1 MEQHLCAHIIRQISQ
16 HYLFAFQDQKNSD
29 EMLLLINHGVYYE
42 LQETRSNSDKIVS
55 LEQAQIGINYAL
67 IISTNSGLW
76 RYKIG
81 DTIMFTS
88 LTPYRIRISGRTKHF
103 INAFGEELIV
113 ENAEV
118 AIEKASHLTNSM
130 VYNFTAGPKYISG
143 TSKGY
148 HEWIIE
154 FNVPPKNLSE
164 FNKLLDQFLK
174 EQNSDYEAKRYKN
187 IALGLPIIYSANKY
201 ILK

>member
-1 MEQHLCAHIIRQISQ
+1 
-16 HYLFAFQDQKNSD
+16 
-29 EMLLLINHGVYYE
+29 
-42 LQETRSNSDKIVS
+42 
-55 LEQAQIGINYAL
+55 
-67 IISTNSGLW
+67 
-76 RYKIG
+76 
-81 DTIMFTS
+81 
-88 LTPYRIRISGRTKHF
+88 
-103 INAFGEELIV
+103 
-113 ENAEV
+113 
-118 AIEKASHLTNSM
+118 M

-187 IALGLPIIYSANKY
+187 IALGLPIIYSANKGTFDNWLRKIKKLGGQNKIPRMSNNRDY
-201 ILK
+201 LDELLPTI